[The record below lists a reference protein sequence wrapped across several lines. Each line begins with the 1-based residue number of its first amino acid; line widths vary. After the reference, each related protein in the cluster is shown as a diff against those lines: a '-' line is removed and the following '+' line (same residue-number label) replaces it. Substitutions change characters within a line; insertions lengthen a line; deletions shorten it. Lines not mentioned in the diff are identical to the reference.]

1 MSTETNIRLRMA
13 AASART
19 RRLRRA
25 DRAAALVITAGGA
38 LIVAC
43 VIGILIFIGLEAWP
57 LLEPARA
64 RSLGTI
70 ALSSALTD
78 EGGQRLAVLGTD
90 EHRRYLYTVEPD
102 ATVVLWSY
110 ATGRREQAFPVPGLD
125 GAAVVSAARG
135 GTGDLIAVATDDG
148 RVALVQLRFRP
159 VYEEQSQVG
168 VAAELRQRGVV
179 PLDPAGRPVGHV
191 AVREADGRTVVAG
204 VVGGGEIALWWA
216 DEAGESRRMTLVPDA
231 PERFTQV
238 ALGGVRVLAAGTES
252 GRIYHWTLESDPVPA
267 GVSVAGPAA
276 VTALAWLLGDRTL
289 VAGGADGSVSAWF
302 EVRRQD
308 AEAHTAFLRVHAFES
323 QGAPVTAIAVS
334 ARGKTFL
341 TGGADGS
348 LVLRH
353 LTSRRTLVA
362 LPRQPAPVRAVA
374 MTPKADG
381 IVAALAG
388 GRTARFDVDHPHP
401 EVTLQTLFGRVWYE
415 GYARPEFVWQST
427 GATDDFEPK
436 LSLVP
441 LLFGTI
447 KGTAYALLFA
457 IPLAVLGALYTSQFV
472 HPDLRSRIKPA
483 VEIMAALPSVVIG
496 FLAGL
501 WLAGL
506 VERHLVAVV
515 LGVPLVFAAGT
526 SGVVLWALVQ
536 RPARGTSRWHR
547 VRRWLA
553 ARLQPGGEILMILP
567 LLVAGAGLAA
577 LLGPW
582 VEARLLG
589 GDARQWLYAMG
600 LTYDQRNSLVV
611 GLAMGFAVIPVIFTI
626 CEDAFSAVPSSL
638 TAASLALGASRW
650 QTAIRVVV
658 PTASPGV
665 FSAVMVGLGRAIGET
680 MIVLMATG
688 NTPIMDWSPFNGM
701 RTLSANIA
709 VEIPEAPVGG
719 TLYRVLFL
727 SAVLL
732 FALTFALNTA
742 AEIVRQRLRDR
753 YRAL

>member
-1 MSTETNIRLRMA
+1 MA
-13 AASART
+13 AASGQI

-25 DRAAALVITAGGA
+25 DRAAALVITGGGA
-38 LIVAC
+38 LIIAC
-43 VIGILIFIGLEAWP
+43 VIGILVFIGLEAWP
-57 LLEPARA
+57 LFRPARA
-64 RSLGTI
+64 RSLGTV
-70 ALSSALTD
+70 ALPAAVAGTA
-78 EGGQRLAVLGTD
+78 GGERLAVLGTD

-102 ATVVLWSY
+102 ATVVLWSHE
-110 ATGRREQAFPVPGLD
+110 TGLRERAFSVPGLD

-135 GTGDLIAVATDDG
+135 GTDDLIAVAAGDG
-148 RVALVQLRFRP
+148 RVGLAQLRFRP
-159 VYEEQSQVG
+159 VYQEQTQVG
-168 VAAELRQRGVV
+168 VAAELRDRGVV
-179 PLDPAGRPVGHV
+179 LLDPAGRPIADV
-191 AVREADGRTVVAG
+191 AVREAAERTVVAG
-204 VVGGGEIALWWA
+204 VVGAREIALWWA
-216 DEAGESRRMTLVPDA
+216 DEAGEPHRVTLAPEA

-252 GRIYHWTLESDPVPA
+252 GRIYYWSLEPDPVPA
-267 GVSVAGPAA
+267 GVSVAGRAA
-276 VTALAWLLGDRTL
+276 VTSLAWLLGDRTL
-289 VAGGADGSVSAWF
+289 IAGAADGSVSAWF
-302 EVRRQD
+302 EVRATD
-308 AEAHTAFLRVHAFES
+308 ADAHTAHVRAHTFEP

-353 LTSRRTLVA
+353 LTSRRTLLA
-362 LPRQPAPVRAVA
+362 LPPQPGAVTAAA

-381 IVAALAG
+381 IVAALAS
-388 GRTARFDVDHPHP
+388 GRAVRFDLENPHP

-447 KGTAYALLFA
+447 KGTVYALLFA
-457 IPLAVLGALYTSQFV
+457 IPLAVLGALYTSQFA
-472 HPDLRSRIKPA
+472 HPDLRSHIKPA

-506 VERHLVAVV
+506 VERHLVAVL
-515 LGVPLVFAAGT
+515 LGAPLVFAAGT
-526 SGVVLWALVQ
+526 SGAVLWVLLQ
-536 RPARGTSRWHR
+536 PPAPGPSRGHR

-553 ARLQPGGEILMILP
+553 GRLQPGAEILLILP
-567 LLVAGAGLAA
+567 LVAAGAGIAVLV
-577 LLGPW
+577 GPW
-582 VEARLLG
+582 IEARLLG
-589 GDARQWLYAMG
+589 GDARQWLDAMG
-600 LTYDQRNSLVV
+600 FTYDQRNCLVV
-611 GLAMGFAVIPVIFTI
+611 GLAMGFAVIPIIFTI

-709 VEIPEAPVGG
+709 VEIPEAPAGG

-732 FALTFALNTA
+732 FALTFALNTV